1 MAGSGPKPMD
11 LKASAEEREATT
23 NRAAYRHWLRAV
35 HGLTQGNAA
44 LRQAFAGT
52 ATPYEAALLLEADL
66 RPDDRIFLEGAAP
79 DWLDQALQRASAAT
93 TRAEATVLVTDTPA
107 EPLPENLRVV
117 IQTAGEPVALPPH
130 INLTRPDDW
139 T

>member
-1 MAGSGPKPMD
+1 MD
-11 LKASAEEREATT
+11 VKASAEEREATT

-44 LRQAFAGT
+44 LRQAFAGG
-52 ATPYEAALLLEADL
+52 PHPAALLLEADL

-79 DWLDQALQRASAAT
+79 DWLDQALTLSTAAI
-93 TRAEATVLVTDTPA
+93 TRAEATVLVTDNPA
-107 EPLPENLRVV
+107 EPLPPHLRVV
-117 IQTAGEPVALPPH
+117 IQTAGEPLALPPH
-130 INLTRPDDW
+130 IQLTRPDDW